1 MLKETES
8 LKNAVNGGE
17 KSTPGQG
24 FSPTPK
30 TKQQTKAT
38 ANASDMALAIQGSMG
53 NEALALVQQVIVAQ
67 EQVEDAAAKA
77 IVHNR
82 AQMGARILDKVCAEV
97 VDMGAT
103 DRISEPDQYA
113 SQVGQA
119 FMALTEQSRWQKST
133 PESLARSKNL
143 FLSPQQMAQQA
154 LPGA

>member
-1 MLKETES
+1 MPIE
-8 LKNAVNGGE
+8 N
-17 KSTPGQG
+17 KSTEAKQNKG
-24 FSPTPK
+24 FGSGTEA
-30 TKQQTKAT
+30 KQQTKAT

-67 EQVEDAAAKA
+67 EQVEDAAANA

-97 VDMGAT
+97 VEMGAT
-103 DRISEPDQYA
+103 DRIQDPDQYA
-113 SQVGQA
+113 NQVGQA
-119 FMALTEQSRWQKST
+119 FMALTEQSRWQKSD
-133 PESLARSKNL
+133 PSQLARSKNL

>member
-1 MLKETES
+1 MAIKDKTTE
-8 LKNAVNGGE
+8 NTA
-17 KSTPGQG
+17 GQG
-24 FSPTPK
+24 FGGK
-30 TKQQTKAT
+30 TEPEQRPA

-97 VDMGAT
+97 VEMGAT

-119 FMALTEQSRWQKST
+119 FMALTEQSRWQKSS
-133 PESLARSKNL
+133 PKALARSKNL
-143 FLSPQQMAQQA
+143 FLSPSEMAQKA
-154 LPGA
+154 LPKA